1 MDGYIHSN
9 NINGLK
15 TYYSQL
21 LEDCQKVNNL
31 STLNPDVVNEPAI
44 YNLLTAKYHL
54 ADEHGIS
61 IKLEVFLDLTE
72 LNMKIYEF
80 TKILG
85 ILMDNAIEAASECEE
100 KLINVT
106 IRKDFHQE
114 RQLLIIEN
122 TYLDKNVD
130 TEKIY
135 EKGFSSKPL
144 NTRSWIMVN

>member
-1 MDGYIHSN
+1 MGGYVQTDN
-9 NINGLK
+9 MEALK

-54 ADEHGIS
+54 ADEKGIS
-61 IKLEVFLDLTE
+61 IKLEIFLDLTE
-72 LNMKIYEF
+72 LNIKIYEF

-106 IRKDFHQE
+106 IRKDSKQQ

-135 EKGFSSKPL
+135 EKGFSSKPH
-144 NTRSWIMVN
+144 NTRSWIMGN

>member
-1 MDGYIHSN
+1 MD
-9 NINGLK
+9 GLK

-31 STLNPDVVNEPAI
+31 STLSPDVINEPAI
-44 YNLLTAKYHL
+44 YSLLTNKYHL
-54 ADEHGIS
+54 ADEKGIS
-61 IKLEVFLDLTE
+61 IKLEVFIDLTT
-72 LNMKIYEF
+72 LNIKIYEF

-106 IRKDFHQE
+106 IRKDSHNA

-122 TYLDKNVD
+122 TYFNKNID
-130 TEKIY
+130 IEKIY
-135 EKGFSSKPL
+135 EKGFSSKPN
-144 NTRSWIMVN
+144 NTRSWLMGN

>member
-1 MDGYIHSN
+1 M
-9 NINGLK
+9 NGLK
-15 TYYSQL
+15 NYYSQL
-21 LEDCQKVNNL
+21 LEDCQRVNNL
-31 STLNPDVVNEPAI
+31 STLSPDVVNEPAI
-44 YNLLTAKYHL
+44 YNLLTNKYHL
-54 ADEHGIS
+54 ADEKGIS
-61 IKLEVFLDLTE
+61 IHLEVFIDLTT
-72 LNMKIYEF
+72 LNIRIYEF

-106 IRKDFHQE
+106 IRKDSNQS

-135 EKGFSSKPL
+135 EKGFSSKPN
-144 NTRSWIMVN
+144 NTRSWLMGN

>member
-1 MDGYIHSN
+1 MED
-9 NINGLK
+9 LK
-15 TYYSQL
+15 IYYSQL

-54 ADEHGIS
+54 ADEKGIS
-61 IKLEVFLDLTE
+61 IKLEVFLDLTT
-72 LNMKIYEF
+72 LNIKIYEF

-85 ILMDNAIEAASECEE
+85 ILLDNAIEASRECEE
-100 KLINVT
+100 KQINVT
-106 IRKDFHQE
+106 IRKDFHKDI
-114 RQLLIIEN
+114 QLLIIEN

-135 EKGFSSKPL
+135 EKGYSSKPN
-144 NTRSWIMVN
+144 NTRSWIMGN

>member
-1 MDGYIHSN
+1 MD
-9 NINGLK
+9 GLK

-31 STLNPDVVNEPAI
+31 STLSPDVINEPAI
-44 YNLLTAKYHL
+44 YSLLTNKYHL
-54 ADEHGIS
+54 ADEKGIS
-61 IKLEVFLDLTE
+61 IKLEVFIDLTT
-72 LNMKIYEF
+72 LNIKIYEF

-106 IRKDFHQE
+106 IRKDSKQH

-122 TYLDKNVD
+122 TYLDKNID

-135 EKGFSSKPL
+135 EKGFSSKPH
-144 NTRSWIMVN
+144 NTRSWLMGN

>member
-1 MDGYIHSN
+1 MED
-9 NINGLK
+9 LK

-21 LEDCQKVNNL
+21 LDDCQKVNNL

-44 YNLLTAKYHL
+44 YSLLTNKYHT
-54 ADEHGIS
+54 ADEKGIS
-61 IKLEVFLDLTE
+61 IKLEVFLDLTT
-72 LNMKIYEF
+72 LNIKIYEF

-85 ILMDNAIEAASECEE
+85 ILMDNAIQAAEHCEE

-122 TYLDKNVD
+122 TYLDKNID

-135 EKGFSSKPL
+135 EKGFSTKPN
-144 NTRSWIMVN
+144 NTRSWIMGN

>member
-1 MDGYIHSN
+1 MEA
-9 NINGLK
+9 LK

-54 ADEHGIS
+54 ADEKGIS
-61 IKLEVFLDLTE
+61 IKLEIFLDLTE
-72 LNMKIYEF
+72 LNIKIYEF

-106 IRKDFHQE
+106 IRKDSKQQ

-135 EKGFSSKPL
+135 EKGFSSKPH
-144 NTRSWIMVN
+144 NTRSWIMGN

>member
-1 MDGYIHSN
+1 MDGYVQSDN
-9 NINGLK
+9 MEDLK

-21 LEDCQKVNNL
+21 LGDCQKVNNL
-31 STLNPDVVNEPAI
+31 STLSPDVINEPAI
-44 YNLLTAKYHL
+44 YNLLTAKYHV
-54 ADEHGIS
+54 ADEKGIS
-61 IKLEVFLDLTE
+61 IQLDVFIDLTT
-72 LNMKIYEF
+72 LNIKIYEF

-106 IRKDFHQE
+106 IRKDSKQQ

-122 TYLDKNVD
+122 TYLDKTVD

-135 EKGFSSKPL
+135 EKGFSSKPH
-144 NTRSWIMVN
+144 NTRSWLMGN